1 MRRAWLIPVLI
12 ALAILGYVFSFS
24 YPPLS
29 YPESDRYVEELKPV
43 DKVEIVVVVDNN
55 RGSGNL
61 ISVWGI
67 SLFVKADDVSFLFD
81 TGPDPE
87 VLEHNVNI
95 LKIDV
100 GDIDFIV
107 ISHEHGD
114 HVGGMPYLERVKPGI
129 TVYVPRGMD
138 MKTVNYL
145 MKNFKVIEVERPKV
159 IARGVV
165 SSGPLY
171 GGVYEQ
177 AVAIYVKNRG
187 LVILT
192 GCSHPRVEYIVSFFH
207 NITELPIYAVI
218 GGFHLS
224 GAEMERLEKIAN
236 VFLSLDVK
244 MVYPIHCTGDVA
256 REFFSK
262 SLGSRYKDGHV
273 GIKVEIEE

>member
-12 ALAILGYVFSFS
+12 VLAILGYVFGFS

-29 YPESDRYVEELKPV
+29 YPENDRYVEELRPV

-114 HVGGMPYLERVKPGI
+114 HVGGCRI
-129 TVYVPRGMD
+129 
-138 MKTVNYL
+138 
-145 MKNFKVIEVERPKV
+145 
-159 IARGVV
+159 
-165 SSGPLY
+165 
-171 GGVYEQ
+171 
-177 AVAIYVKNRG
+177 
-187 LVILT
+187 
-192 GCSHPRVEYIVSFFH
+192 
-207 NITELPIYAVI
+207 
-218 GGFHLS
+218 
-224 GAEMERLEKIAN
+224 
-236 VFLSLDVK
+236 
-244 MVYPIHCTGDVA
+244 
-256 REFFSK
+256 
-262 SLGSRYKDGHV
+262 
-273 GIKVEIEE
+273 